1 MTPLNQS
8 CIVIFMNETG
18 WFVVLGVVIFVLLS
32 FFVILPW
39 RFRRAIP
46 KVIRTFRELNATNSK
61 TARTLDELGIKIP
74 SLFSTRLFK
83 DFKKES
89 LDILIQAGVVVWTE
103 DDRYYLVEDKL
114 ISSNLYRFS

>member
-1 MTPLNQS
+1 
-8 CIVIFMNETG
+8 MNETG
-18 WFVVLGVVIFVLLS
+18 WYIILGVVIFVVLS
-32 FFVILPW
+32 FTVILPW

-46 KVIRTFRELNATNSK
+46 KVIRTFKELNATNTK
-61 TARTLDELGIKIP
+61 TARTLDELGIKSG
-74 SLFSTRLFK
+74 SLFDTRLFK

-114 ISSNLYRFS
+114 ISSALYRYT